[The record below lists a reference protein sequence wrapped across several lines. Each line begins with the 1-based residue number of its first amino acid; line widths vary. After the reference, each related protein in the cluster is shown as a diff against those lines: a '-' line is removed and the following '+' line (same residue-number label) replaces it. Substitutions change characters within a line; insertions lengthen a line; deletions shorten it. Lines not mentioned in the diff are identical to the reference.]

1 VVADGGG
8 GIPVARRGDL
18 RDGVDAVIDKDYTAA
33 ELAHHVDADAL
44 VLVIGVDSV
53 MLEFGTDS
61 QCWLGRIDVAE
72 AERHLAA
79 GELPEGSMGPKAR
92 AATRFLRQGGRLA
105 VITTAELAVV
115 VVRATSQDLAQE
127 ALAAGERAQCSRH
140 GLGPG

>member
-1 VVADGGG
+1 VSADAAHVVVADGGG

-61 QCWLGRIDVAE
+61 QRWPGRIDGRGPRLKVHRWALCQ
-72 AERHLAA
+72 RPRRRWR
-79 GELPEGSMGPKAR
+79 LP
-92 AATRFLRQGGRLA
+92 L
-105 VITTAELAVV
+105 
-115 VVRATSQDLAQE
+115 
-127 ALAAGERAQCSRH
+127 
-140 GLGPG
+140 